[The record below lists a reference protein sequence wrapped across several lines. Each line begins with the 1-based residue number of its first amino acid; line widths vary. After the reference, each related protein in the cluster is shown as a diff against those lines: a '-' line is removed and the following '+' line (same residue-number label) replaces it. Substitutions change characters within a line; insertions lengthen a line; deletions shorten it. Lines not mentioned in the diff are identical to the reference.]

1 MIMTQT
7 TDIAVAKNTQ
17 GSNVS
22 NDARRSSQV
31 QAPSRPRSTVMP
43 HMDIYE
49 TADGVTLI
57 ADLPGVSA
65 DRLQIRT
72 ESDRLFIEGEA
83 RIDVPEGFTILHT
96 ELREP
101 VYQRSFSL
109 SREMDAS
116 RISAQ
121 LKDGVLTLTI
131 PRSEAAKPR
140 KIEVRTA

>member
-1 MIMTQT
+1 
-7 TDIAVAKNTQ
+7 
-17 GSNVS
+17 
-22 NDARRSSQV
+22 
-31 QAPSRPRSTVMP
+31 
-43 HMDIYE
+43 
-49 TADGVTLI
+49 
-57 ADLPGVSA
+57 
-65 DRLQIRT
+65 
-72 ESDRLFIEGEA
+72 
-83 RIDVPEGFTILHT
+83 VPEGFTILHT